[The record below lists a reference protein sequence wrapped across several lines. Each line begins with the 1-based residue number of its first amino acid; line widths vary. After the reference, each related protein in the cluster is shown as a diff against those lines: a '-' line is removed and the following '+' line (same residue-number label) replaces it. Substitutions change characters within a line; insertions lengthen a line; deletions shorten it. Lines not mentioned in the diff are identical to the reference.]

1 MITYSTKTPVKSL
14 FKYIV
19 IAFALLCTFA
29 CRGMKDDSA
38 VVPDGVLRVF
48 ADKSEIKADGVEE
61 VTFRV
66 MFGSQDVTAET
77 TCTLIRTFDGNQ
89 NYMAGGVNKFSTTAP
104 GTYTFKARYYY
115 AGAHYS
121 DNEVEV
127 VATPYFTGDEENYL
141 QRVLG
146 VYFTST
152 GCTSCPTAS
161 KGIANLQQAYPGV
174 ISIVAFHDDMVVDDP
189 MKIEE
194 IAVFKAAFGGF
205 QGLPRLFWNM
215 RAGTDIIGPVFTD
228 SYLEELGQYTP
239 SCGVA
244 VSAAYDENT
253 RKLDIELGIK
263 SNIPASYRY
272 LIFLVEDDVDGY
284 EQAGVNGS
292 YLHQNVIRDVL
303 VKAASG
309 EKINNGR
316 PLPVGSEVKASKSV
330 VLDQSWNADNMRV
343 VVAAMLSS
351 DGGFTFVADNVN
363 ECAVGSSASYLYAE

>member
-1 MITYSTKTPVKSL
+1 MFLTKTLVKGF
-14 FKYIV
+14 FKYLA
-19 IAFALLCTFA
+19 IAFACFCAFA
-29 CRGMKDDSA
+29 CRGTIDDST

-66 MFGSQDVTAET
+66 MFGSQDVTAESN
-77 TCTLIRTFDGNQ
+77 CTLIRSLDGNQ
-89 NYMAGGVNKFSTTAP
+89 SYMAGGVNKFSTTAP

-127 VATPYFTGDEENYL
+127 VATPYFTGEEEQYL

-146 VYFTST
+146 VYFTSI

-161 KGIANLQQAYPGV
+161 KGIANLQQAYPGM

-194 IAVFKAAFGGF
+194 TTVFNAALGGF

-215 RAGTDIIGPVFTD
+215 RTGTDIIGPVFTD
-228 SYLEELGQYTP
+228 SYKDELNQYTP

-244 VSAAYDENT
+244 VSSSYDKTT

-263 SNIPASYRY
+263 SNIAAAYRY
-272 LIFLVEDDVDGY
+272 LVFLVEDNVDGY

-303 VKAASG
+303 VKSASG
-309 EKINNGR
+309 EKINNGL
-316 PLPVGSEVKASKSV
+316 PLPVGVEVKASKSA
-330 VLDQSWNADNMRV
+330 VLDQSWDADNMRV

-351 DGGFTFVADNVN
+351 DGGYTFVADNVN
-363 ECAVGSSASYLYAE
+363 ECAVGSSVSYLYAE

>member
-1 MITYSTKTPVKSL
+1 MKTF
-14 FKYIV
+14 FKYLA
-19 IAFALLCTFA
+19 IAFAVLCAFA

-48 ADKSEIKADGVEE
+48 ADKTEIKADGVEE

-77 TCTLIRTFDGNQ
+77 SCTLIRSLDGNQ
-89 NYMAGGVNKFSTTAP
+89 SYMAGGVNKFSTTAP

-121 DNEVEV
+121 DNEIEI
-127 VATPYFTGDEENYL
+127 VATPYFTGEEEHYL

-161 KGIANLQQAYPGV
+161 KGLSNLLQAYPGM

-194 IAVFKAAFGGF
+194 TAVFNAALGGF

-215 RAGTDIIGPVFTD
+215 RTGTDIIGPVFTD

-244 VSAAYDENT
+244 VSAAYDET
-253 RKLDIELGIK
+253 SRKLDIELGIK
-263 SNIPASYRY
+263 SNIAAAYRY
-272 LIFLVEDDVDGY
+272 LVFLVEDDVDGY

-303 VKAASG
+303 VKSASG
-309 EKINNGR
+309 EKINNGL
-316 PLPVGSEVKASKSV
+316 PLPVGVEVKASKSA
-330 VLDQSWNADNMRV
+330 VLDRSWNADNMRV

>member
-1 MITYSTKTPVKSL
+1 MFLTKTLVKGV
-14 FKYIV
+14 FKYLA
-19 IAFALLCTFA
+19 IAFAGLCALA
-29 CRGMKDDSA
+29 CRGTIDDST

-66 MFGSQDVTAET
+66 MFGSQDVTAESN
-77 TCTLIRTFDGNQ
+77 CTLIRSLDGNQ
-89 NYMAGGVNKFSTTAP
+89 SYMAGGVNKFSTTAP

-127 VATPYFTGDEENYL
+127 VATPYFTGEEEQYL

-146 VYFTST
+146 VYFTSI

-161 KGIANLQQAYPGV
+161 KGIANLQQAYPGM

-194 IAVFKAAFGGF
+194 TATFNAALGGF

-215 RAGTDIIGPVFTD
+215 RTGTDIIGPVFTD
-228 SYLEELGQYTP
+228 SYKDELNQYTP

-244 VSAAYDENT
+244 VATSYDKAT

-263 SNIPASYRY
+263 SNIAAAYRF
-272 LIFLVEDDVDGY
+272 LLFLVEDDVDGY

-303 VKAASG
+303 VKSASG
-309 EKINNGR
+309 EKINNGL
-316 PLPVGSEVKASKSV
+316 PLPVGVEVKASKSA

-363 ECAVGSSASYLYAE
+363 ECAVGSSVSYLYAE